1 MKPQYTIGE
10 LLTFIEENY
19 SNPKALVSYEHESW
33 HAYSTEQM
41 LEEIKY
47 IALGLKSLG
56 IEKGTFVGLIAPS
69 SARWTMIDLA
79 IMSIGAVSVGLFLNV
94 SEENFRYEVELAE
107 IKTIFVEGSD
117 AWLRH
122 DHCKDHFNLTIALDD
137 EPQGEKTITYQ
148 ALLARGRELYDVEP
162 DLFKSLLQSHTPDTV
177 AAVIFT
183 SGSTGTPKGAV
194 HTHQSLISLFYND
207 SLQWD
212 SKNDIYLSILPLAH
226 ILARSVSFIMVMW
239 GISIYYYN
247 DLKNLGVACREVHP
261 TVMVVVPR
269 LLEKVYSKM
278 VANVEAAGYLKR
290 TIGEWAF
297 DLANQETETTWKH
310 LFHGLADKLV
320 YSHLREALGGK
331 LRLVISGGAALDPHL
346 NHFLGDIGIAINE
359 GWGLTEACPV
369 CVNPIG
375 KTKLGSIGTL
385 VEGME
390 IMISPIGEILIRG
403 PLVMKEY
410 LKNPEATAQAI
421 DAEGWLHTG
430 DKGTIDEEGY
440 AFIIGR
446 LKELIKTSNGEM
458 IAPVPIEH
466 ALTKAPFIETAIII
480 AERRKFVS
488 ALLVPNFEYLHGLKN
503 NKNMSNLSDE
513 DFLNSSY
520 IKSEME
526 QLLNKMNQTLNHWEQ
541 IHAYRF
547 IMHPLSIENG
557 ELTPSMKIIRETI
570 EKNYKS
576 LIDSIYQEEK
586 K

>member
-1 MKPQYTIGE
+1 VKPQYTIGE